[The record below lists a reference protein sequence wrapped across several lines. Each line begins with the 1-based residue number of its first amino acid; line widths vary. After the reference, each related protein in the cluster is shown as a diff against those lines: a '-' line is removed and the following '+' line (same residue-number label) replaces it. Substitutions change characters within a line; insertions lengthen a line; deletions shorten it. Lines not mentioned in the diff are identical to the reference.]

1 MRVPVQ
7 IVNGRREELRA
18 IIRRDGFMPISQ
30 ICRRLRISEATA
42 RRDLTAVAA
51 GGHISRTWGG
61 ALADYN
67 SHFASIDERSL
78 RERTAKGRI
87 AAVAAA
93 MVPLSGTIFLDA
105 GTTVV
110 AIARALARRR
120 GLDELTVVTNNLPVA
135 SALGGIRGITLHVLG
150 GQLLDRQAALFG
162 PRAMRALRE
171 WRFETAFFGGE
182 AANAA
187 GIFNSHPDVVAF
199 QRFVLRRTRCGYFC
213 LDATKLGATTSHRVA
228 GWGDFSGLISDASAR
243 RMAASGINGR
253 ATQLIRA

>member
-1 MRVPVQ
+1 MRVPIQ

-18 IIRRDGFMPISQ
+18 LIRRDGFMPISQ
-30 ICRRLRISEATA
+30 ICQRLRVSEATA

-78 RERTAKGRI
+78 RAKTAKGRI

-93 MVPLSGTIFLDA
+93 MVPSSGTVFLDA
-105 GTTVV
+105 GTTIV
-110 AIARALARRR
+110 AVARELARRR
-120 GLDELTVVTNNLPVA
+120 GHVGLTVVTNSLPVA
-135 SALGGIRGITLHVLG
+135 SALGGIHGISLHVLG

-171 WRFETAFFGGE
+171 WKFEAAFFGGE

-199 QRFVLRRTRCGYFC
+199 QRFVLGRTGRGYFC
-213 LDATKLGATTSHRVA
+213 LDATKLGTSTSHRVA
-228 GWGDFSGLISDASAR
+228 SWDDFSGLISDASPR
-243 RMAASGINGR
+243 QMAVAGIEGR
-253 ATQLIRA
+253 VAKLIRA

>member
-1 MRVPVQ
+1 VRVPIQ

-18 IIRRDGFMPISQ
+18 LIRRDGFVPISQ

-42 RRDLTAVAA
+42 RRDLSAVAA

-78 RERTAKGRI
+78 RARTAKGRI

-93 MVPLSGTIFLDA
+93 MVPLSGTVFLDA
-105 GTTVV
+105 GTTIV
-110 AIARALARRR
+110 AVARTLAQRR
-120 GLDELTVVTNNLPVA
+120 GLAGLTVVTNSLPVA
-135 SALGGIRGITLHVLG
+135 SALGGISGITLHVLG

-162 PRAMRALRE
+162 PRAVRALRE
-171 WRFETAFFGGE
+171 WKFEAAFFGGE
-182 AANAA
+182 AANSA
-187 GIFNSHPDVVAF
+187 GVYNSHPDVVAF
-199 QRFVLRRTRCGYFC
+199 QRLVLRRTDHGYFC
-213 LDATKLGATTSHRVA
+213 LDATKLGAATSHRVA

-243 RMAASGINGR
+243 RMAASGIAGR
-253 ATQLIRA
+253 VTQLIRA

>member
-1 MRVPVQ
+1 VRVPIQ

-30 ICRRLRISEATA
+30 ICRRLGVSEATA

-67 SHFASIDERSL
+67 SHFASIGERSL
-78 RERTAKGRI
+78 RARTAKGRI
-87 AAVAAA
+87 AAMAAA
-93 MVPLSGTIFLDA
+93 MVPSSGTVFLDA
-105 GTTVV
+105 GTTIVGL
-110 AIARALARRR
+110 ARALARRR
-120 GLDELTVVTNNLPVA
+120 GLEGLTVVTNSLPVA
-135 SALGGIRGITLHVLG
+135 SALGGIHGVTLHVLG

-171 WRFETAFFGGE
+171 WSFEAAFFGGE
-182 AANAA
+182 AANTV
-187 GIFNSHPDVVAF
+187 GIFNSHPDVAEF
-199 QRFVLRRTRCGYFC
+199 QRFVLRRTRNGYFC
-213 LDATKLGATTSHRVA
+213 LDAAKLGASTAHRVA
-228 GWGDFSGLISDASAR
+228 GWGDFSALISDASAR
-243 RMAASGINGR
+243 QMAASGIEGR

>member
-1 MRVPVQ
+1 MRVPLQ

-18 IIRRDGFMPISQ
+18 IVRRDGFMPISQ
-30 ICRRLRISEATA
+30 ICRRLRVSEATA

-67 SHFASIDERSL
+67 SHFASIDERSR

-93 MVPLSGTIFLDA
+93 MVPTSGTVFLDA
-105 GTTVV
+105 GTTIV
-110 AIARALARRR
+110 AVARALARRR
-120 GLDELTVVTNNLPVA
+120 GLEVLTVVTNSLPVA
-135 SALGGIRGITLHVLG
+135 SALGGIRGVALHVLG

-171 WRFETAFFGGE
+171 WRFDAAFFGGE
-182 AANAA
+182 VANAF
-187 GIFNSHPDVVAF
+187 GISNSIPDVAAF
-199 QRFVLRRTRCGYFC
+199 QRCVLGRTRSAYFC
-213 LDATKLGATTSHRVA
+213 LDATKLGGATSHRVA
-228 GWGDFSGLISDASAR
+228 GWGDFSALISDASAKH
-243 RMAASGINGR
+243 MAAAGVQGR